1 VKDVKISRT
10 KLNFFFHLLLEVLKG
25 DILEP
30 LLFFEYFL
38 ILDGM
43 GWNYSALNLTKIV
56 KVMKINARFSGLCFE
71 FDFLLKR
78 V

>member
-10 KLNFFFHLLLEVLKG
+10 KLHFFFHLLLEVLKG

-43 GWNYSALNLTKIV
+43 GWNYSALILTKIV
-56 KVMKINARFSGLCFE
+56 KVMKINARFSGLCFK

>member
-10 KLNFFFHLLLEVLKG
+10 KLHFFFHLLLEVLKG

-56 KVMKINARFSGLCFE
+56 KVMKINARFSGLCFK
-71 FDFLLKR
+71 FDFLLKT